1 MPPEVLL
8 NGANKLYA
16 YTYSRTSRDLPWQ
29 PPHRLQQLLCGG
41 HLRKSLQALRQKYL
55 VREDFTLPVKN
66 PVPRTLLGQL
76 SLLVSR
82 ASQ

>member
-16 YTYSRTSRDLPWQ
+16 DTYSRTSRDLPWQ
-29 PPHRLQQLLCGG
+29 PPHRLQQLL
-41 HLRKSLQALRQKYL
+41 QALRQKYL
-55 VREDFTLPVKN
+55 VSKDFTLPVKN